1 MTIDEYRVEQEKA
14 MSEYEHQ
21 KRLFEEVESLKTT
34 HPELNYLYHIP
45 NGEYRTKA
53 TAGKLRAMGVKAGIP
68 DIHLPI
74 ARGSYHGLYIELKS
88 LKRGAKTS
96 DNQDGWIEAL
106 RDNGYCVGV
115 CRGWREAL
123 RLILDYMEV

>member
-1 MTIDEYRVEQEKA
+1 MTVDEYKAEQEKN

-21 KRLFEEVESLKTT
+21 KRLFEEVEFLKTT
-34 HPELNYLYHIP
+34 YPELNCLYHIP

-74 ARGSYHGLYIELKS
+74 ARGDYHGLYIELKS

-106 RDNGYCVGV
+106 RNNGYCVGV

-123 RLILDYMEV
+123 ILILDYMEV